1 MAELLNGLKRT
12 TLCGDLR
19 KEHIGTTQTVMGW
32 VQRRRDLGGIV
43 FMWIRDRSGIV
54 QAVWDVNKNKELFD
68 AIQSVRSEYVLAVT
82 GTVIARTPENVNKE
96 LATGEIELEAT
107 AVKILSEA
115 AVPPFEVNDNV
126 SVNEALR
133 FKYRYLDLRRPS
145 MQKYFIMRSQI
156 ASSVRN
162 YFTDNGFLEIETPM
176 LTKSTPEGAR
186 DYLVPS
192 RVQPG
197 TFFALPQSPQLFK
210 QLLMVSGFDRYF
222 QIARCFRDEDL
233 RADRQPEFTQID
245 MEMSFVEEEDVMGMT
260 EGLIKKV
267 FKDIL
272 NIDVQLPLR
281 RMTWHDAMENYGSD
295 KPDLRFGMQLNNIS
309 DLVKDTEF
317 SVFRD
322 AIAAGGSVR
331 AIVAKNCADKFT
343 RKDIDSL
350 AEFIKTYRAKGLVWI
365 IKNAE
370 GFRSSVNKFFT
381 PDQLAVIADRL
392 GAENGDIIFAV
403 ADAKNKVV
411 FDSLGQLRQEIARRV
426 GLIPKDT
433 YELLWVTE
441 FPMFEYSE
449 EEGRW
454 VAEHH
459 PFTSPMDEDLD
470 ILETDPGAARAKAYD
485 IVLNGFELGGGSI
498 RIHSSELQNRMFK
511 ILGFKQEDIDE
522 RFGFLVDA
530 FKYGAPPHGGLA
542 LGFDR
547 FAMLLSGADN
557 IKDVIAFPKMQNA
570 SCLLTGA
577 PDVVDQ
583 KQMDELFIAS
593 TVEKEN

>member
-1 MAELLNGLKRT
+1 M
-12 TLCGDLR
+12 
-19 KEHIGTTQTVMGW
+19 
-32 VQRRRDLGGIV
+32 
-43 FMWIRDRSGIV
+43 RS
-54 QAVWDVNKNKELFD
+54 
-68 AIQSVRSEYVLAVT
+68 
-82 GTVIARTPENVNKE
+82 
-96 LATGEIELEAT
+96 IEVT
-107 AVKILSEA
+107 AVKVLSEA
-115 AVPPFEVNDNV
+115 AVTPFEVNDEV

-145 MQKYFIMRSQI
+145 MQKYFIMRSKI

-162 YFTDNGFLEIETPM
+162 YLTDNGFLEIETPM

-197 TFFALPQSPQLFK
+197 KFFALPQSPQLFK

-245 MEMSFVEEEDVMGMT
+245 LEMSFVEEDDVMAMT
-260 EGLIKKV
+260 EGMVKKV

-272 NIDVQLPLR
+272 NIDIQLPLR
-281 RMTWHDAMENYGSD
+281 RMRWCDAMEDYGSD
-295 KPDLRFGMQLNNIS
+295 KPDLRFGMKIKNIS
-309 DLVKDTEF
+309 ELVADCGF
-317 SVFRD
+317 SVFTD
-322 AIAAGGSVR
+322 AIKNHGSVR
-331 AIVAKNCADKFT
+331 AICAEGCADKFT

-350 AEFIKTYRAKGLVWI
+350 TEFVKTYRAKGLVWI
-365 IKNAE
+365 AKTAD

-381 PDQLAVIADRL
+381 PEEFEKIASFV
-392 GAENGDIIFAV
+392 GAKTGDMIFIV
-403 ADAKNKVV
+403 ADKNKVV
-411 FDSLGQLRQEIARRV
+411 FDSLGQLRQEVARRT
-426 GLIPKDT
+426 GMIPENT

-441 FPMFEYSE
+441 FPLFEYSE
-449 EEGRW
+449 EEGRY

-459 PFTSPMDEDLD
+459 PFTSPMDEDLE
-470 ILETDPGAARAKAYD
+470 ILEQDPGAARAKAYD

-498 RIHSSELQNRMFK
+498 RIHSSEIQNRMFK
-511 ILGFKQEDIDE
+511 LLGFEQSDIDD

-542 LGFDR
+542 IGFDR
-547 FAMLLSGADN
+547 LAMLLSGADN

-577 PDVVDQ
+577 PDVVEQ
-583 KQMDELFIAS
+583 KQLDELFIES
-593 TVEKEN
+593 TVEE

>member
-1 MAELLNGLKRT
+1 MAEVLGGLKRT
-12 TLCGDLR
+12 IMCGELR
-19 KEHIGTTQTVMGW
+19 KTHVGTSQTVMGW
-32 VQRRRDLGGIV
+32 VQRRRDVSGGLV

-54 QAVWDVNKNKELFD
+54 QAVWDGSKNQKLLD
-68 AIQSVRSEYVLAVT
+68 DIAQVRSEYVLAVT
-82 GTVIARTPENVNKE
+82 GNVIARTPENINKD
-96 LATGEIELEAT
+96 LATGEIEIEVSS
-107 AVKILSEA
+107 VKVLSESE
-115 AVPPFEVNDNV
+115 VTPFEVNDDI

-145 MQKYFIMRSQI
+145 MQKYFTMRSKI

-162 YFTDNGFLEIETPM
+162 YLTDNGFLEIETPM

-197 TFFALPQSPQLFK
+197 KFFALPQSPQLFK

-245 MEMSFVEEEDVMGMT
+245 LEMSFVEENDVMSMT

-272 NIDVQLPLR
+272 DIDIKLPLR
-281 RMTWHDAMENYGSD
+281 RMRWCDAMEKYGSD
-295 KPDLRFGMQLNNIS
+295 KPDLRFGMEIHDIS
-309 DLVKDTEF
+309 DIVKDCEF

-322 AIAAGGSVR
+322 AVAGGGSVR
-331 AIVAKNCADKFT
+331 AVCAENCADKFT

-350 AEFIKTYRAKGLVWI
+350 AEFVKTYRAKGLVWI
-365 IKNAE
+365 AKNAD
-370 GFRSSVNKFFT
+370 GYRSSVNKFFT
-381 PDQLAVIADRL
+381 PEQLGVIADSVC
-392 GAENGDIIFAV
+392 AKDGDMIFIV
-403 ADAKNKVV
+403 ADKNKVV
-411 FDSLGQLRQEIARRV
+411 FDSLGQLRQEIARRT
-426 GLIPKDT
+426 GIIPENT

-441 FPMFEYSE
+441 FPLFEYSE
-449 EEGRW
+449 EEQRY

-459 PFTSPMDEDLD
+459 PFTSPMDEDLE
-470 ILETDPGAARAKAYD
+470 ILESDPGKARAKAYD

-498 RIHSSELQNRMFK
+498 RIHSSEIQNRMFK
-511 ILGFKQEDIDE
+511 LLGFNQEDIND

-542 LGFDR
+542 IGFDR
-547 FAMLLSGADN
+547 LAMLLAGAEN

-577 PDVVDQ
+577 PDVVEQ
-583 KQMDELFIAS
+583 KQMDELYIAS
-593 TVEKEN
+593 TVEDKE

>member
-1 MAELLNGLKRT
+1 MAEVLNGLKRT
-12 TLCGDLR
+12 IMCGELTSSD
-19 KEHIGTTQTVMGW
+19 IGSTHTVMGW
-32 VQRRRDLGGIV
+32 VQRRRDLGGLV
-43 FMWIRDRSGIV
+43 FMWLRDRSGIV
-54 QAVWDVNKNKELFD
+54 QAVWDGTKNKELFEQ
-68 AIQSVRSEYVLAVT
+68 IQQVRSEYVLAVT

-96 LATGEIELEAT
+96 LKTGEIELEVT
-107 AVKILSEA
+107 SVKILSEA
-115 AVPPFEVNDNV
+115 AVTPFEVNDGV

-145 MQKYFIMRSQI
+145 MQHNFIMRSKVANI
-156 ASSVRN
+156 TRN
-162 YFTDNGFLEIETPM
+162 YLDENGFLEVETPM

-245 MEMSFVEEEDVMGMT
+245 MELSFVEENDVMTLT
-260 EGLIKKV
+260 EGLLKRV
-267 FKDIL
+267 FKETL
-272 NIDVQLPLR
+272 DVDVKTPIR
-281 RMTWHDAMENYGSD
+281 RMCYKDAMENYGSD
-295 KPDLRFGMQLNNIS
+295 KPDLRFGMELKNIS
-309 DLVKDTEF
+309 ELVKDSEF

-322 AIAAGGSVR
+322 AIANGGSVR
-331 AIVAKNCADKFT
+331 AIVAKNASDKFS

-365 IKNAE
+365 IKSQE
-370 GFRSSVNKFFT
+370 GYRSSVNKFFK
-381 PDQLAVIADRL
+381 PEQFDEIAAFT
-392 GAENGDIIFAV
+392 GAENGDIIFIV
-403 ADAKNKVV
+403 ADKNNVV
-411 FDSLGQLRQEIARRV
+411 FDSLGQLRQEIARRL
-426 GLIPKDT
+426 GLIDPKAF
-433 YELLWVTE
+433 EFVWVTE
-441 FPMFEYSE
+441 FPLLEYAE
-449 EEGRW
+449 EENRF
-454 VAEHH
+454 VAVHH
-459 PFTSPMDEDLD
+459 PFTSPMDEDLA
-470 ILETDPGAARAKAYD
+470 ILESDPGSVRAKAYD
-485 IVLNGFELGGGSI
+485 IVLNGYELGGGSI
-498 RIHSSELQNRMFK
+498 RIHSSEIQNRMFNL
-511 ILGFKQEDIDE
+511 LGFEDADIED

-547 FAMLLSGADN
+547 LVMLLAGADN

-577 PDVVDQ
+577 PDVVEQ

-593 TVEKEN
+593 TVEKE

>member
-1 MAELLNGLKRT
+1 MAEVLNGLKRT
-12 TLCGDLR
+12 VLCGELTSND
-19 KEHIGTTQTVMGW
+19 IGTTQTVMGW
-32 VQRRRDLGGIV
+32 VQRRRDLGGLV
-43 FMWIRDRSGIV
+43 FMWLRDRSGIV
-54 QAVWDVNKNKELFD
+54 QAVWDGTKNKELFD
-68 AIQSVRSEYVLAVT
+68 SIQSVRSEYVLAVT
-82 GTVIARTPENVNKE
+82 GTVIARTPENINKE
-96 LATGEIELEAT
+96 LKTGEIELEVT

-115 AVPPFEVNDNV
+115 AVTPFEVNDGV

-145 MQKYFIMRSQI
+145 MQHNFIMRSKV
-156 ASSVRN
+156 ASAARN
-162 YFTDNGFLEIETPM
+162 YLTDNGFLEIETPM

-245 MEMSFVEEEDVMGMT
+245 MELSFVEEEDVMTVT
-260 EGLIKKV
+260 EGLLKKV
-267 FKDIL
+267 FKETLDF
-272 NIDVQLPLR
+272 DVKLPIR
-281 RMTWHDAMENYGSD
+281 RMKYCDAMENYSSD
-295 KPDLRFGMQLNNIS
+295 KPDLRFGMELQNIS
-309 DLVKDTEF
+309 HLVENCSF
-317 SVFRD
+317 SVFTD
-322 AIAAGGSVR
+322 AIKNGGSVR
-331 AIVAKNCADKFT
+331 AILAKNCADKFS

-350 AEFIKTYRAKGLVWI
+350 QEYIKTYRAKGLVWI
-365 IKNAE
+365 IKNAD
-370 GFRSSVNKFFT
+370 GYRTSVNKFFT
-381 PDQLAVIADRL
+381 PEQFDEIAQFM

-403 ADAKNKVV
+403 ADKNSVV
-411 FDSLGQLRQEIARRV
+411 FDSLGQLRQEIARRLD
-426 GLIPKDT
+426 LIPANS
-433 YELLWVTE
+433 YEFVWVTE
-441 FPMFEYSE
+441 FPLLEYAE
-449 EEGRW
+449 EEGRY
-454 VAEHH
+454 VAVHH

-470 ILETDPGAARAKAYD
+470 ILETDPGKVRAKAYD
-485 IVLNGFELGGGSI
+485 IVLNGYELGGGSI
-498 RIHSSELQNRMFK
+498 RIHSSEIQNRMFNL
-511 ILGFKQEDIDE
+511 LGFKDEDIED
-522 RFGFLVDA
+522 RFGFLVEA

-547 FAMLLSGADN
+547 LVMLLAGADN

-577 PDVVDQ
+577 PDVVEQ

-593 TVEKEN
+593 TVEKE